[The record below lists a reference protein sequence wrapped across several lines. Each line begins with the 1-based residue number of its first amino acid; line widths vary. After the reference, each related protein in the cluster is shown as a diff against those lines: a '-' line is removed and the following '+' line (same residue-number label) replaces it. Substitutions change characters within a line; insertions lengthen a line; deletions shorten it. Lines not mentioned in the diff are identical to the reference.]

1 MVKVGI
7 NGGGS
12 IGRRFFRIAQ
22 QQRDFE
28 IVAINDL
35 TNAKTVGHLLKYDS
49 NYGVFDQEV
58 GTEGT
63 DLVVGDR
70 TIRILAERDPGQIP
84 WRDLGVDIVVES
96 TGLFT
101 DASKA
106 RAHIDRGGGQTGH
119 HFCSGQGRRHY
130 VGFRCQ

>member
-22 QQRDFE
+22 QQQDFE

-35 TNAKTVGHLLKYDS
+35 TNAATVGHLLKYDS

-58 GTEGT
+58 RTEGT
-63 DLVVGDR
+63 DLIVGDR
-70 TIRILAERDPGQIP
+70 TIQILA
-84 WRDLGVDIVVES
+84 
-96 TGLFT
+96 
-101 DASKA
+101 
-106 RAHIDRGGGQTGH
+106 
-119 HFCSGQGRRHY
+119 
-130 VGFRCQ
+130 